1 MSKQKAL
8 GKGLD
13 ALLPSAGEN
22 LAGAGGTATSGTLVM
37 CPIKDITPNPY
48 QPRKKMG
55 RAVLQQLADSIA
67 EKGIIQ
73 PLVVRKKEDESGY
86 ELIAGERRLQAGR
99 MAGLKEV
106 PTLVIEADRVNR
118 LELAIIENIQRQN
131 LNALEEAEAYQRLVK
146 EFGHTQEEVAQKV
159 GKDRSTVAN
168 ILRLLQLP
176 EFAQNDLLSGNLSM
190 GHARVLLSAPDA
202 GAMKMLRDEII
213 SKNLSVR
220 QAENLAKKLKGE
232 TASSKQ
238 ENRHPANGKKAKGD
252 IPKSYCQT
260 LTNDLT
266 RHLDAKATINQ
277 NGSRGKVEI
286 EYYSLDDLER
296 LISLITNS
304 PPLA

>member
-8 GKGLD
+8 GKGLN

-22 LAGAGGTATSGTLVM
+22 IAGRGTATSGTLLM
-37 CPIKDITPNPY
+37 CPVKEITPNPY

-55 RAVLQQLADSIA
+55 RAGLQQLADSIS
-67 EKGIIQ
+67 EKGILQ
-73 PLVVRKKEDESGY
+73 PLIVRKKEDESGY

-106 PTLVIEADRVNR
+106 PVLVVEADRVNR

-168 ILRLLQLP
+168 TLRLLQLP

-190 GHARVLLSAPDA
+190 GHARVLLSAPD
-202 GAMKMLRDEII
+202 GDAMKMLRDEII

-232 TASSKQ
+232 TTSVNSGNRQTSS
-238 ENRHPANGKKAKGD
+238 GKKAEGD
-252 IPKSYCQT
+252 IPASYCQT

-266 RHLDAKATINQ
+266 RHLDAKATITQ